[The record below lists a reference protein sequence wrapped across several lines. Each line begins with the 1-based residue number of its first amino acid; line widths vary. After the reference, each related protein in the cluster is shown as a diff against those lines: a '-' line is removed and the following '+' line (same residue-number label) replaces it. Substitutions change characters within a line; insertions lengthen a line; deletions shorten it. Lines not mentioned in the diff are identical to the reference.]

1 MRARI
6 IRATRYND
14 AMPESAQS
22 EPQTA
27 PPRLCADTAVAVI
40 GLGYVGLPLAVAF
53 GRVFD
58 TRGFDVNERR
68 VDELKRGVDVSG
80 ELAAKAL
87 AGARRLRFTAC
98 ADDLRGADVFL
109 VAVPTPVDER
119 KRPDLRALREACRLV
134 GGLIRPGAVVVVEST
149 VFPGATEEVCV
160 PLLEATS
167 GLRCDRG
174 FFVGYS
180 PERINP
186 GDPRHGFADVVKVT
200 AGSTPAAAEFV
211 DALYARVVPA
221 GTHRAPDIRTAEA
234 AKAIENVQRDL
245 NIALVNECA
254 MIFDRLGLD
263 TEAVLRAAG
272 TKWNFLP
279 FQPGLVGGHCIG
291 VDPYYLASKA
301 QEVDCEPEL
310 VLAGRRVNDR
320 MAAYVAER
328 VLRLMIGAG
337 IDCAGARVLVLG
349 LAYKENC
356 ADVRNT
362 KVADLLAE
370 LRARCKR
377 VDVFDPCV
385 SAADGA
391 RHGLIDAPP
400 EGAYDAVVL
409 AVAHDCFRQLGAAR
423 IRAFGKP
430 TSVAGGAPRRASV
443 LFDVKRLL
451 PAAAVDGR
459 L

>member
-1 MRARI
+1 
-6 IRATRYND
+6 
-14 AMPESAQS
+14 MPESA
-22 EPQTA
+22 PKTA
-27 PPRLCADTAVAVI
+27 PQGAPTPLCADTVVAVI

-53 GRVFD
+53 GREFE

-68 VDELKRGVDVSG
+68 VDELKRGVDASG
-80 ELAAKAL
+80 ESAAETL
-87 AGARRLRFTAC
+87 AGAPRLRFTAR
-98 ADDLRGADVFL
+98 AEDLRGADVFL
-109 VAVPTPVDER
+109 IAVPTPVDER
-119 KRPDLRALREACRLV
+119 KRPDLQALHEASRLV
-134 GGLIRPGAVVVVEST
+134 GELIQPGAVVVVEST

-160 PLLEATS
+160 PLLEAAS
-167 GLRCDRG
+167 GLRCGDG

-186 GDPRHGFADVVKVT
+186 GDKQHGFADVVKVT
-200 AGSTPAAAEFV
+200 AGSTPATADFV

-245 NIALVNECA
+245 NIALVNEFA

-272 TKWNFLP
+272 SKWNFHD

-301 QEVDCEPEL
+301 QEAGCEPEL
-310 VLAGRRVNDR
+310 MLAGRRVNDR

-328 VLRLMIGAG
+328 VLRSMAAAG
-337 IDCAGARVLVLG
+337 IDSAGARVLILG

-362 KVADLLAE
+362 KVADLLAV
-370 LRARCKR
+370 LRAKCDR

-385 SAADGA
+385 STADGA
-391 RHGLIDAPP
+391 GYGLIEAPP
-400 EGAYDAVVL
+400 AGAYDAVVL
-409 AVAHDCFRQLGAAR
+409 AVAHDCFRRLGAAH
-423 IRAFGKP
+423 IRAFGK
-430 TSVAGGAPRRASV
+430 RDASV
-443 LFDVKRLL
+443 VFDVKRLL

>member
-1 MRARI
+1 M
-6 IRATRYND
+6 
-14 AMPESAQS
+14 
-22 EPQTA
+22 
-27 PPRLCADTAVAVI
+27 I

-53 GRVFD
+53 GQVFD

-68 VDELKRGVDVSG
+68 VGELKRGVDTAG
-80 ELAAKAL
+80 EMDAAAL
-87 AGARRLRFTAC
+87 AGASRLRFTAC

-109 VAVPTPVDER
+109 VAVPTPVDEAN
-119 KRPDLRALREACRLV
+119 RPDLRALREASSLV
-134 GGLIRPGAVVVVEST
+134 GGLIQPGAVVVVEST
-149 VFPGATEEVCV
+149 VYPGATEEVCV
-160 PLLEATS
+160 PLLEAAS

-186 GDPRHGFADVVKVT
+186 GDPAHGFADVVKVT
-200 AGSTPAAAEFV
+200 AGSSPAAAEFV
-211 DALYARVVPA
+211 DALYARVVPK

-254 MIFDRLGLD
+254 MIFERLDLD
-263 TEAVLRAAG
+263 TEAVLNAAG
-272 TKWNFLP
+272 TKWNFLR
-279 FQPGLVGGHCIG
+279 FEPGLVGGHCIG

-301 QEVDCEPEL
+301 QEVDCAAEL
-310 VLAGRRVNDR
+310 VLAGRRVNDG
-320 MAAYVAER
+320 MARYVAHR
-328 VLRLMIGAG
+328 VLRMMIGAG
-337 IDCAGARVLVLG
+337 IDPPGARVLVLG

-362 KVADLLAE
+362 KVVDLLAE
-370 LRARCKR
+370 LRARCAR

-385 SAADGA
+385 SAAAGA
-391 RHGLIDAPP
+391 PHGLIDAPP

-409 AVAHDCFRQLGAAR
+409 AVAHDCFRRLGAAR

-430 TSVAGGAPRRASV
+430 EPAAGAETLCRASV
-443 LFDVKRLL
+443 VFDVKRLL
-451 PAAAVDGR
+451 PAAAVDDR

>member
-1 MRARI
+1 M
-6 IRATRYND
+6 
-14 AMPESAQS
+14 S
-22 EPQTA
+22 ETV
-27 PPRLCADTAVAVI
+27 PPPLCASTTVGVI
-40 GLGYVGLPLAVAF
+40 GLGHVGLPLAVAF
-53 GRVFD
+53 GEIFA
-58 TRGFDVNERR
+58 TRGFDANEQRIA
-68 VDELKRGVDVSG
+68 ELDSGTDVSG
-80 ELAAKAL
+80 EVDAEQL
-87 AGARRLRFTAC
+87 AGAARLRFTAR
-98 ADDLRGADVFL
+98 AEDLRGSDVFL
-109 VAVPTPVDER
+109 VAVPTPVDQR
-119 KRPDLRALREACRLV
+119 KQPDLEALREASRLV
-134 GGLIRPGAVVVVEST
+134 GGLMRPKAVVVLEST
-149 VFPGATEEVCV
+149 VFPGATEEVCA
-160 PLLEATS
+160 PLLEAAS
-167 GLRCDRG
+167 GLRCNRD

-186 GDPRHGFADVVKVT
+186 GDPRHRFADVVKVT

-245 NIALVNECA
+245 NIALVNEFA
-254 MIFDRLGLD
+254 KIFDALGLD
-263 TEAVLRAAG
+263 TQAVLRAAA

-301 QEVDCEPEL
+301 REAGCEPEL
-310 VLAGRRVNDR
+310 LLAGRRVNDG
-320 MAAYVAER
+320 MAGYVAGR
-328 VLRLMIGAG
+328 VLRSMAAAG
-337 IDCAGARVLVLG
+337 IDHQRARVLVLG

-356 ADVRNT
+356 ADARDS
-362 KVADLLAE
+362 KVVDLLAA
-370 LRARCKR
+370 LRAKCAA

-385 SAADGA
+385 LPADGA
-391 RHGLIDAPP
+391 CHGLIDAPA

-409 AVAHDCFRQLGAAR
+409 AVAHDCFRSLGAAR

-430 TSVAGGAPRRASV
+430 DTRHRGAPRRGSV
-443 LFDVKRLL
+443 VFDVKRVL

>member
-1 MRARI
+1 
-6 IRATRYND
+6 
-14 AMPESAQS
+14 MPKSAPS
-22 EPQTA
+22 APQ
-27 PPRLCADTAVAVI
+27 LCTDTVVAVI
-40 GLGYVGLPLAVAF
+40 GLGYVGLPLAAAF

-58 TRGFDVNERR
+58 TYGFDVNQRR
-68 VDELKRGVDVSG
+68 VDELKRGVDGSG
-80 ELAAKAL
+80 ELAAKSL
-87 AGARRLRFTAC
+87 ADASRLRFTAR
-98 ADDLRGADVFL
+98 AEQLRDADVFL

-119 KRPDLRALREACRLV
+119 KRPDLRALREASRLV

-160 PLLEATS
+160 PLLEAAS
-167 GLRCDRG
+167 GLRCGDG

-186 GDPRHGFADVVKVT
+186 GDARHGFADVVKVT

-245 NIALVNECA
+245 NIALVNEFA
-254 MIFDRLGLD
+254 MIFERLGLD
-263 TEAVLRAAG
+263 TEAVLRAAA

-301 QEVDCEPEL
+301 QEAGCEPEL
-310 VLAGRRVNDR
+310 MLAGRRVNDR
-320 MAAYVAER
+320 MAGYVAQR
-328 VLRLMIGAG
+328 VLRSMASAG
-337 IDCAGARVLVLG
+337 IDAAAARVLVLG

-362 KVADLLAE
+362 KVADLLAA
-370 LRARCKR
+370 LRAECAH
-377 VDVFDPCV
+377 VEVFDPCV

-391 RHGLIDAPP
+391 GHGLIEAPP

-409 AVAHDCFRQLGAAR
+409 AVAHDCFRRLGAVR

-430 TSVAGGAPRRASV
+430 DSGAGDGVRPGSVV
-443 LFDVKRLL
+443 FDVKRLL